1 MSKEQELY
9 DRFVDVLLD
18 KMNCEPS
25 AKDLEV
31 VMKFL
36 QNQNIQASPTKH
48 TGLNELSS
56 KLPFD
61 DDDTDSNILPLRVIK

>member
-1 MSKEQELY
+1 MSKEQDLY
-9 DRFVDVLLD
+9 DKFVDVLLE
-18 KMNCEPS
+18 KMDCEPS

-48 TGLNELSS
+48 VGLNELTS
-56 KLPFD
+56 KLPFED
-61 DDDTDSNILPLRVIK
+61 EDRLPLRVVK

>member
-1 MSKEQELY
+1 MSKEQDLY
-9 DRFVDVLLD
+9 DKFVDVLLN
-18 KMNCEPS
+18 KMDCEPT

-48 TGLNELSS
+48 TGLNELTS
-56 KLPFD
+56 KLPFED
-61 DDDTDSNILPLRVIK
+61 DDILPLKVVK

>member
-1 MSKEQELY
+1 MSKEQDLY
-9 DRFVDVLLD
+9 DKFVDVLLD
-18 KMNCEPS
+18 KMDEEPT

-48 TGLNELSS
+48 TGLNELTT
-56 KLPFD
+56 KLPFED
-61 DDDTDSNILPLRVIK
+61 ENILPLRVVK

>member
-36 QNQNIQASPTKH
+36 QNQNKTY
-48 TGLNELSS
+48 
-56 KLPFD
+56 
-61 DDDTDSNILPLRVIK
+61 RIK

>member
-1 MSKEQELY
+1 MTKEQELY
-9 DRFVDVLLD
+9 DKFVDVLLE
-18 KMNCEPS
+18 KMDCEPS

-48 TGLNELSS
+48 TGLNELTS
-56 KLPFD
+56 KLPFED
-61 DDDTDSNILPLRVIK
+61 EDRLPLRVVK

>member
-1 MSKEQELY
+1 MSKEQDLY
-9 DRFVDVLLD
+9 DKFVDVLLN
-18 KMNCEPS
+18 KMDCEPT

-48 TGLNELSS
+48 SGLNELTS
-56 KLPFD
+56 KLPFE
-61 DDDTDSNILPLRVIK
+61 DDDTLPLRVVK